1 MQHYYGS
8 FLLEVTLL
16 TPVNIQEFVYTRN
29 SLAENEN
36 GPEVFKPSIDFIVT
50 G

>member
-1 MQHYYGS
+1 MQHYYEP
-8 FLLEVTLL
+8 FLLEVTLQ
-16 TPVNIQEFVYTRN
+16 TPVNIQEFVYTWN

-36 GPEVFKPSIDFIVT
+36 GPDVFKPSTDFIVT